1 MVMYEAGERE
11 LRGDSRAAGLGR
23 VLEHD
28 HVEAVYSE
36 MDRCHKA
43 VVSASDDENP
53 THYLQPYPDAIA
65 FTHRPTRHAAHR
77 SR

>member
-1 MVMYEAGERE
+1 M
-11 LRGDSRAAGLGR
+11 GDSRAAGLGR

-28 HVEAVYSE
+28 HVEAVYGE

-53 THYLQPYPDAIA
+53 THYLQP
-65 FTHRPTRHAAHR
+65 TPTPSR
-77 SR
+77 SRTGRRATQPTARGSYLQIKS